1 MKIAIISDIHGNL
14 AALEAFPEKSF
25 DHLWC
30 LGDLVDYGPRPR
42 QVIQWIKHH
51 ATAVIRGNHDQAV
64 GFEVDPQC
72 SPAYKHLA
80 SETMRYTRS
89 VCTKGDFEFLRNL
102 PVQNE
107 IVVGTKRFY
116 LVHAAPTDPLFGYLP
131 QASHLWEKEV
141 QWVNAEIL
149 LVGHTHTPFIRQVG
163 GCTILNPGSLGQ
175 PKTGRALACYA
186 TWEDGEISLKEYD
199 YPLQKTIQQIRRMPL
214 SRQDIEELA
223 AVLETGG
230 LSIPR
235 GEAPVPVRG

>member
-51 ATAVIRGNHDQAV
+51 ATVVIRGNHDQAV

-72 SPAYKHLA
+72 SRAYKHLA

-141 QWVNAEIL
+141 QWVKADIL

-163 GCTILNPGSLGQ
+163 GCTIVNPGSLGQ
-175 PKTGRALACYA
+175 PKTGHPLACYA
-186 TWEDGEISLKEYD
+186 IWEDGDISLKEYS
-199 YPLQKTIQQIRRMPL
+199 YPLEKTIRQIRRMPL

-230 LSIPR
+230 LSVPR